1 MTETIVHQQPGYLL
15 QHWPYKEASLI
26 IDVLTRDF
34 GRVPILAKGVRK
46 PRSKTAGLLRPFL
59 PLQLSYRG
67 KAELKTLTFVE
78 QGAQAPPPLQG
89 MSLYCGFYI
98 NELIGHF
105 LHKFDPHPEVFQLY
119 RECLAELSE
128 NSEIERVLR
137 IFELNLLTSV
147 GYGLPLDFDDQHKK
161 PVSAS
166 KKYFFNADCGPVEA
180 EDGDIA
186 GQTLLAL
193 HTRTFT
199 DSETL
204 AAAKKF
210 MRTVIDFHLQGR
222 PLKSRAVIARILKQ

>member
-1 MTETIVHQQPGYLL
+1 MTETVVHLQPGYLL
-15 QHWPYKEASLI
+15 QHWPYRETSLI

-34 GRVPILAKGVRK
+34 GRVSILAKGVRK
-46 PRSKTAGLLRPFL
+46 SGSKTAAVLRPFL
-59 PLQLSYRG
+59 PLQISYRG
-67 KAELKTLTFVE
+67 KAELKTLTYVE
-78 QGAQAPPPLQG
+78 PVQVSSPLQG
-89 MSLYCGFYI
+89 VPLYCGFYV

-119 RECLAELSE
+119 RECLAQLSE
-128 NSEIERVLR
+128 NLEIERILR
-137 IFELNLLTSV
+137 IFELNLLISV
-147 GYGLPLDFDDQHKK
+147 GYGLPLDFDERHKK

-210 MRTVIDFHLQGR
+210 MRMVIDFHLQGK
-222 PLKSRAVIARILKQ
+222 PLKSRAVIARILQQ